1 MISPSSGRAL
11 DQRSGDFVARVND
24 CRMDPQAVRPLLDK
38 DGLEGLDDFVFKELP
53 SVRAELRGNLQK
65 LEQIGV
71 TAQVSASNVTYRGQS
86 ARWMESGLTYTNQ
99 FLSFIQPRV
108 LRDAGEHAEGDGVG
122 IDLRRHRLYLTNA
135 TGRITPMDLARVI
148 NDDVE
153 RVLAPFRFDHP
164 PEARAHGLICLRK
177 SEHDNDVQFE
187 VKGGTFHWQQFNL
200 ESARGKVHWIGD
212 AVLIT
217 NLVGRWKGGNTTGW
231 AALNFPPGAPDTM
244 AFSVKLEGAD
254 VHQVMMDLQP
264 GKTNRLEGGWSGEMT
279 ITHAQLDDYKSWQ
292 GFGHSQLT
300 NGLIW
305 DIPLFGLFSPVL
317 NAVIPG
323 MGNSRAKE
331 AHLDFVITNSVI
343 ASENLEIRTG
353 LARMK
358 YEGTVD
364 FDQRVDGRM
373 EAELLR
379 NVPGGVGWLMSKVL
393 FPVSK
398 LFEYRLTGT
407 LEDPKRRPIFVLP
420 SIILMPLQPIQSL
433 KEIFGEPEKKP
444 AEPKAGGEK

>member
-1 MISPSSGRAL
+1 
-11 DQRSGDFVARVND
+11 
-24 CRMDPQAVRPLLDK
+24 
-38 DGLEGLDDFVFKELP
+38 
-53 SVRAELRGNLQK
+53 
-65 LEQIGV
+65 
-71 TAQVSASNVTYRGQS
+71 
-86 ARWMESGLTYTNQ
+86 
-99 FLSFIQPRV
+99 
-108 LRDAGEHAEGDGVG
+108 
-122 IDLRRHRLYLTNA
+122 
-135 TGRITPMDLARVI
+135 
-148 NDDVE
+148 
-153 RVLAPFRFDHP
+153 
-164 PEARAHGLICLRK
+164 
-177 SEHDNDVQFE
+177 
-187 VKGGTFHWQQFNL
+187 
-200 ESARGKVHWIGD
+200 
-212 AVLIT
+212 
-217 NLVGRWKGGNTTGW
+217 
-231 AALNFPPGAPDTM
+231 M
-244 AFSVKLEGAD
+244 AFSMKLEGAD
-254 VHQVMMDLQP
+254 LHQVMMDLQP

-292 GFGHSQLT
+292 GFGRSQLT

-358 YEGTVD
+358 YEGTVG

-398 LFEYRLTGT
+398 LFEYRITGT

-420 SIILMPLQPIQSL
+420 SIILMPLQPVQSL
-433 KEIFGEPEKKP
+433 KELFGEPEKKP
-444 AEPKAGGEK
+444 AEPKEPKPDGGK